1 MQTIQTI
8 ETQLPVLRESFVTT
22 PFRHTD
28 RRKSSLTNLIRRQ
41 LQQQQQQQQQ
51 QQLTLKQQGYQQTSQ
66 KEKHVIEHARL
77 RRSASSPSCD
87 STERADG
94 QPELHPLPQHGLI
107 AKGVW
112 LLKNMG
118 NQEAKQRKAV
128 TTGAEGTGNGVRVE
142 DGEQDGSRKGGFH
155 SKKSQSKSSKL
166 GESAKKKPK
175 AESTKTSVF
184 SNIKKGLS
192 RAKGASREN
201 ILDGGTSQASLLDGS
216 GIKAADASLS
226 GDELGALT
234 DSDPEH
240 EHGQPTPGSRRST
253 VEGEEGRTSGSG
265 SDTDIYSFHSATD
278 HQDLLA
284 DIQLAIREHHG
295 DSIPDDLLK
304 DADKSTANLPRAPTI
319 PDALCDLP
327 LDSEP
332 GGEEGLAEA
341 GEAKVEWK
349 RSDTETELHA
359 SEGTAARESEEPDQ
373 LRESGPVSVSEVP
386 QLTITKTLS
395 THSFPDT
402 NTTTTTTNTTTNT
415 SYESADEPPDEE
427 AGGFAASLQEG
438 LDRHHDLSVV
448 LPVGLESVLELP
460 DPRVKVTRVST
471 GSPKSMSSL
480 DLNVLKDESEEDGV
494 SAEELG
500 FLSPQRRTS
509 SSITFTQWASES
521 PQGSRARRASPASPI
536 VKPYPTIHPAYVKT
550 TTRQLT
556 SPTHSPV
563 GSPVPSPQVHRRD
576 CSSSSSGLG
585 PGSSRAERWR
595 AQRQRS
601 SSIAGPISYPSDW
614 AGRLAGLRS
623 GSEDGPDPSQ
633 DKGPEQKLGPR
644 RTSSCLQTYGG
655 GFSLDVF
662 SGYCPYVSNRRFV
675 AGLIIA
681 MDITVGHYHHMKIA
695 YHQNYCRTLLDR
707 CLAGQEVPPEEVETL
722 CSRFLAL
729 GILQPFS
736 HCFREQLQEGDL
748 PDMITFNEEQLY
760 TWSPIS
766 PHLQQWEQ
774 PTRATLGRRHTQR
787 RQSLRVEQE
796 EGASG
801 AGSVQGGDSGMI
813 QQLERT
819 IRELHDKI
827 SDLEKQQVSLE
838 RGICSQ
844 EGEEGG
850 EDVTDSS
857 ANDSQKPGSPAGS
870 SQQAK
875 SSQTSPVEGAF
886 PFPVPSS
893 DRTAPP
899 TQPGFTCTCMGPP
912 PPPPGPGC
920 PPPPLPPGGF
930 AMALAQEAAPLKAV
944 IEPPKPMKPLYWTRI
959 QLHAKKDANGAL
971 VWEKIEEPSVDFDEF
986 VELFSKSAMKEKKK
1000 PISDTITK
1008 SKAKQVVKI
1017 LSNKRSQAVGILMSS
1032 LHLDMKDIQN
1042 AILNMDNTVVD
1053 LETLQALYENRAQQD
1068 EMDKI
1073 EKHMKSVKDKEDP
1086 KPLDKPEQFLLQ
1098 ISQIPNFSG
1107 RVFCIL
1113 FQSTFIECIGSVHRK
1128 VEILQRV
1135 CKTLQTGTSV
1145 MQVLGL
1151 ILAFGN
1157 FMNGGNRSRGQADG
1171 FALDILPKLKDVK
1184 SSDNTQSLLSYIVA
1198 YYLRHFDED
1207 AGKET
1212 CVYPLPE
1219 PQDLFQASQMKFED
1233 FQKDLR
1239 KLRKDLNACEAE
1251 RDKVCKVSS
1260 EEHLQPFKD
1269 KMEEFLTQAKS
1280 DLEAEESQLAVT
1292 HKIFLELGVF
1302 FSVKPKAGEKEVSP
1316 GTLFSVWHEFSSDFK
1331 ELWKR
1336 ENKLL
1341 LKDRLK
1347 VAEESFKQ
1355 AREKASYSVKPK
1367 HASGMKAKIGQK
1379 T

>member
-1 MQTIQTI
+1 
-8 ETQLPVLRESFVTT
+8 
-22 PFRHTD
+22 
-28 RRKSSLTNLIRRQ
+28 
-41 LQQQQQQQQQ
+41 
-51 QQLTLKQQGYQQTSQ
+51 
-66 KEKHVIEHARL
+66 
-77 RRSASSPSCD
+77 
-87 STERADG
+87 
-94 QPELHPLPQHGLI
+94 
-107 AKGVW
+107 
-112 LLKNMG
+112 MG
-118 NQEAKQRKAV
+118 NQEAKQKKAV
-128 TTGAEGTGNGVRVE
+128 AIGAEGTGNGVRVE

-166 GESAKKKPK
+166 GESTKKKPK

-184 SNIKKGLS
+184 SNLKKGLS
-192 RAKGASREN
+192 RAKGASRES
-201 ILDGGTSQASLLDGS
+201 ILDGGASQASLLDGS

-226 GDELGALT
+226 GDELGGLT
-234 DSDPEH
+234 DSEP
-240 EHGQPTPGSRRST
+240 EHGQPTLGQST
-253 VEGEEGRTSGSG
+253 VEVEEDKTSGSG

-284 DIQLAIREHHG
+284 DIQLAIREQHG
-295 DSIPDDLLK
+295 DSIPDDPLK
-304 DADKSTANLPRAPTI
+304 DVGKSITNLPRDPTI

-327 LDSEP
+327 FDLEP
-332 GGEEGLAEA
+332 GGEEGLADGDEA
-341 GEAKVEWK
+341 RVEG
-349 RSDTETELHA
+349 RRDDTETELNA
-359 SEGTAARESEEPDQ
+359 SESTAAQQTEELDQ
-373 LRESGPVSVSEVP
+373 LRESVQVSLSEVP
-386 QLTITKTLS
+386 QLTITKTPS

-402 NTTTTTTNTTTNT
+402 NTTTNTTTNT

-427 AGGFAASLQEG
+427 TGDFAASFEKV
-438 LDRHHDLSVV
+438 LDSHHDLSMV

-460 DPRVKVTRVST
+460 DPRVKVTRVSI
-471 GSPKSMSSL
+471 GSPKSMSSM
-480 DLNVLKDESEEDGV
+480 DLNVLKDESEEGGV

-521 PQGSRARRASPASPI
+521 PKGSRARRASPANPI

-576 CSSSSSGLG
+576 CSSSGSW
-585 PGSSRAERWR
+585 SSRAERWG

-633 DKGPEQKLGPR
+633 EKGPEQKLGAR

-662 SGYCPYVSNRRFV
+662 SG
-675 AGLIIA
+675 
-681 MDITVGHYHHMKIA
+681 
-695 YHQNYCRTLLDR
+695 RTLLER

-736 HCFREQLQEGDL
+736 HCFREQLQEGDM
-748 PDMITFNEEQLY
+748 PDMLTFNEEQLY

-774 PTRATLGRRHTQR
+774 PTRATLGRRYTQR
-787 RQSLRVEQE
+787 PQSIRVEQE

-827 SDLEKQQVSLE
+827 SYLEKQQVSLE

-844 EGEEGG
+844 EGEGG

-857 ANDSQKPGSPAGS
+857 ANDSQKPGSPTGS

-886 PFPVPSS
+886 PFPVPLS
-893 DRTAPP
+893 DRIAPP
-899 TQPGFTCTCMGPP
+899 TQPGFTCTCQTLQQPPPPPPPPPGTDPSLSLPPPSSLSGLSAGLPAPPPPPPPPPPPLPGAAAGPPPPPPPPPPLPGQAACPPPPPPPPLPGAGPPGLPPPPPPLPGMGPPPPPPPPPPPGMGGPPPPPPPPGMGPP

-920 PPPPLPPGGF
+920 PPPPFPPGGF
-930 AMALAQEAAPLKAV
+930 GMALAQEAAPLKAV
-944 IEPPKPMKPLYWTRI
+944 IEPPRPMKPLYWTRI
-959 QLHAKKDANGAL
+959 QLHAKKNANGAL

-1073 EKHMKSVKDKEDP
+1073 EKHMKSVKDKDDP

-1113 FQSTFIECIGSVHRK
+1113 FHSTFIECIGSVRRK

-1233 FQKDLR
+1233 FQRDLR
-1239 KLRKDLNACEAE
+1239 KLRKDLNACETE

-1280 DLEAEESQLAVT
+1280 DLEAQESQLAVT
-1292 HKIFLELGVF
+1292 HKIFLELGMF

-1316 GTLFSVWHEFSSDFK
+1316 STLFSVWHEFSSDFK
-1331 ELWKR
+1331 DLWKR

-1347 VAEESFKQ
+1347 VAEECFKQ